1 MPRNKWVLNT
11 TETPL
16 FFLWSQLAIAALL
29 FLACDA
35 LRVLPDRVTF
45 DFKIIKDMIPV
56 VGLNVLG
63 LRYTHRYASH
73 SPIHY

>member
-1 MPRNKWVLNT
+1 MSLLKRLGG
-11 TETPL
+11 TPQPNEVAPA
-16 FFLWSQLAIAALL
+16 FL